1 MLCADGEPWG
11 MDDEVISRLV
21 EDAIDSESREVL
33 TMSRSRS
40 VYTTWSTARLSLEPE
55 KWTELVA
62 LAKTV
67 AKQQERKLT
76 WQLWKYTRKLALFY
90 IVE

>member
-1 MLCADGEPWG
+1 MQCLCSDGESWG

-40 VYTTWSTARLSLEPE
+40 VYTTWSIVQSRLESAKSTAELAFFVLFLLLSDKTGYADVTTLE
-55 KWTELVA
+55 
-62 LAKTV
+62 
-67 AKQQERKLT
+67 
-76 WQLWKYTRKLALFY
+76 
-90 IVE
+90 VE

>member
-1 MLCADGEPWG
+1 

-40 VYTTWSTARLSLEPE
+40 VYTTWSIVQSRLESAKSTAELAFFVLFLLLSDKTGYADVTTLE
-55 KWTELVA
+55 
-62 LAKTV
+62 
-67 AKQQERKLT
+67 
-76 WQLWKYTRKLALFY
+76 
-90 IVE
+90 VE

>member
-1 MLCADGEPWG
+1 

-40 VYTTWSTARLSLEPE
+40 VYTTWSTVRSRLESAKSTAELAFFVLFLLLSDKTGYADVTTLE
-55 KWTELVA
+55 
-62 LAKTV
+62 
-67 AKQQERKLT
+67 
-76 WQLWKYTRKLALFY
+76 
-90 IVE
+90 VE